1 MAAISDAQFTFAGV
15 LGYACTIPGTCLCF
29 LVLVAYAAVAS
40 SSKARSHL
48 DRVSFRLIIY
58 SLVFNILYGI
68 AFSVTAAQV
77 GPGSLCNF
85 GAFATNFT
93 LTFAVYFT
101 TCIALNLQL
110 VLVHRLNGR
119 KMEKYYVMGTVLLAI
134 VLTVPAYGLDQFG
147 WDEQNSTCWFKN
159 PNDELRLRWLVGTQS
174 FWILLAATIETISSA
189 VVFWWIMRFQMYTR
203 HAPSNNNGENWTKT
217 STAPLWSGDP
227 ATWTAINR
235 AGRYRHIIYRIA
247 LYPLVSLIIN
257 VITVALDLNQT
268 IHGVETQSDFRLL
281 VLDLILY
288 GLRTFVY
295 AILAIGDPSFINAI
309 REMRG
314 KPVRNAGTVH
324 ESQGNLEL
332 QTVPH
337 VPVDG
342 DSVSIS
348 DSVRKRTIGHVDE
361 GEEDDWEFRRQL

>member
-29 LVLVAYAAVAS
+29 LVLLAYAFVAS
-40 SSKARSHL
+40 SSKARMHL

-68 AFSVTAAQV
+68 AFSVTASQV

-110 VLVHRLNGR
+110 VLVHRFNGR
-119 KMEKYYVMGTVLLAI
+119 KLEKYYVIGTFLLAI

-159 PNDELRLRWLVGTQS
+159 PSDELRLRWLVGSQS
-174 FWILLAATIETISSA
+174 FWILLAATIETVCSG
-189 VVFWWIMRFQMYTR
+189 VVLWWIIRFQMYT
-203 HAPSNNNGENWTKT
+203 HQLSSSENVTN
-217 STAPLWSGDP
+217 APLWSRDSGRVS
-227 ATWTAINR
+227 AMAR
-235 AGRYRHIIYRIA
+235 ASRYRHVIYRIG

-281 VLDLILY
+281 VLDLIMY
-288 GLRTFVY
+288 GLRTLVY
-295 AILAIGDPSFINAI
+295 AILAVGDPSFISAI
-309 REMRG
+309 RELRG
-314 KPVRNAGTVH
+314 KPVQNFGGTSTIPNAY
-324 ESQGNLEL
+324 ESRGNMELHNVSRSSGDLES
-332 QTVPH
+332 
-337 VPVDG
+337 VDG
-342 DSVSIS
+342 VHKRIS
-348 DSVRKRTIGHVDE
+348 RV
-361 GEEDDWEFRRQL
+361 EEDGEDWDFTRQL